1 MSIPGPRRRG
11 GHRLLRVCAA
21 ALYAL
26 GCVSCAPDA
35 PPLYRDASASI
46 EARVRDLLRRMT
58 PEEKFWQLFMV
69 AGDLEA
75 GAEQYTHG
83 VFGLQARPFRQEA
96 DSTHPA
102 RALAARINAAQDFF
116 TTRTRL
122 GIPIIPFEEALH
134 GLTQPGA
141 TAFPQAIA
149 LAATWDTAL
158 VAGVASAIA
167 REARSRGIRLA
178 LSPVLNIANDVRWGR
193 TEETYGEDPLLASA
207 MGLAFVQSFERAGVV
222 TTPKHFVANV
232 GNGGRDSYPIDWS
245 ARLLDEVHFP
255 PFRAA
260 VQAGG
265 ARAVMAAYN
274 SVDGSPATASRWLLT
289 RTLKD
294 SWGFSGVVIAD
305 AGGTGG
311 ANVLHG
317 TSPDYETSGQLAL
330 EAGLDVL
337 FQTARDHAALFQ
349 PPFLDGRI
357 APRIIDSAV
366 ARVLRIKFAL
376 GLFETP
382 RVEPDEA
389 ARVSDSEGHR
399 TLALEAARASI
410 TLLRNEGGVL
420 PFQQPLRSVAVIGAD
435 AAEGRLGGYSRP
447 GGARISILDGLR
459 ARLGASTM
467 IRYEAG
473 PGRTSEAH
481 AAVPRASLFHD
492 SAGALLPGVLGEYFP
507 NPALEGP
514 PVVTRIDPLVDFT
527 WTLTPPD
534 SSLALD
540 WYSVRWTGKLMGPR
554 TGPVR
559 LGVDGPDGYRLY
571 LDGRLLIDNWRKQ
584 TAGTRTA
591 EVRLEQGRA
600 YDLRI
605 EYFESTGGARIRLVW
620 DHPAPP
626 DPAAGIARAVSLARG
641 SDVAIV
647 VAGIEEGEFRDR
659 ASLRLP
665 GYQEDLIRAVA
676 SAGRPVVVVLV
687 GGSAVTMS
695 GWIDRVGGVV
705 MAWYPGDEGG
715 RAVADVLFGEHNPAG
730 RLPISFPHAEG
741 QLPLVYNHKPTG
753 RGDDYLDLTGRPL
766 FPFGHGLSYTRFEY
780 AGLAITP
787 GIAAPGDSV
796 VITCRV
802 RNTGHRA
809 GDEVVQLYLRDEV
822 ASVARPVMELAGFV
836 RVRIPAGEER
846 PIRFVLRP
854 EQLAV
859 PDTGLS
865 RRHEA
870 GRFRIMVGASS
881 ADIRLRGMLTVRE

>member
-1 MSIPGPRRRG
+1 M
-11 GHRLLRVCAA
+11 
-21 ALYAL
+21 L
-26 GCVSCAPDA
+26 GLACLSCAPDA
-35 PPLYRDASASI
+35 PPRYRDPSASI
-46 EARVRDLLRRMT
+46 DARVRDLLGRMT

-69 AGDLEA
+69 AGDLER
-75 GAEQYTHG
+75 GAEQYAHG
-83 VFGLQARPFRQEA
+83 VFGLQARPFPEET
-96 DSTHPA
+96 DSIPPA
-102 RALAARINAAQDFF
+102 RALAERINAAQDFF

-158 VAGVASAIA
+158 VAGVASAVA

-178 LSPVLNIANDVRWGR
+178 LSPVLNIASDVRWGR
-193 TEETYGEDPLLASA
+193 TEETYGEDPLLTSA
-207 MGLAFVQSFERAGVV
+207 MGLAFVRAFERAGVV

-232 GNGGRDSYPIDWS
+232 GDGGRDSYPIDWS
-245 ARLLDEVHFP
+245 ARQLEAVHFP

-294 SWGFSGVVIAD
+294 SWGFPGIVIAD

-317 TSPDYETSGQLAL
+317 TSPDYETSGQRAL

-349 PPFLDGRI
+349 APFLDGRI
-357 APRIIDSAV
+357 DPRIIDSAV
-366 ARVLRIKFAL
+366 ARVLRVKFEL

-382 RVEPDEA
+382 RVDPDEA
-389 ARVSDSEGHR
+389 ARVSGSEAHR

-410 TLLRNEGGVL
+410 TLLRNEGVL
-420 PFQQPLRSVAVIGAD
+420 PLQQPLRSVAVIGAD

-459 ARLGASTM
+459 ARFGEPTAV
-467 IRYEAG
+467 RYEEG
-473 PGRTSEAH
+473 PGRASGAL
-481 AAVPRASLFHD
+481 AAVPGASLLHD
-492 SAGALLPGVLGEYFP
+492 SAGALRPGVRGAYFP
-507 NPALEGP
+507 NPALDGP
-514 PVVTRIDPLVDFT
+514 PVVTRIDPSLDFT
-527 WTLTPPD
+527 WTLAPPD

-540 WYSVRWTGKLMGPR
+540 WYSVRWTGTLLGPR

-584 TAGTRTA
+584 SAGVRTA
-591 EVRLEQGRA
+591 VVRLEQGRA
-600 YDLRI
+600 YDLTL
-605 EYFESTGGARIRLVW
+605 EYFESTGGARLRLVW

-626 DPAAGIARAVSLARG
+626 DPAAGIARAVALARA

-665 GYQEDLIRAVA
+665 GHQEDLIRAVA
-676 SAGRPVVVVLV
+676 SAGRPVVVVLI
-687 GGSAVTMS
+687 GGSAITMS
-695 GWIDRVGGVV
+695 GWIDRVDGVV

-730 RLPISFPHAEG
+730 RLPISFPHTEG

-753 RGDDYLDLTGRPL
+753 RGDNYLDLTGRPL

-780 AGLAITP
+780 AGLEIAP
-787 GIAAPGDSV
+787 GISAPGDSV

-809 GDEVVQLYLRDEV
+809 GDEVVQLYIRDEI

-865 RRHEA
+865 PRLEA